1 MDTAYL
7 SALAALTGTAVGG
20 LTSFFSTWLAQ
31 NAQFKAQF
39 KAQLFLHDK
48 GHRQELYRDF
58 VDEASQLYIDAL
70 TNDQPNLSKTITLYA
85 LVSQMRFI
93 SSPKVIEEAEKVVR
107 VILETYPNPTRHLVS
122 CAIWRTIWRTNSRS
136 THCGGFPNP
145 AEKSCKGWQPC
156 DGRSRCSSR
165 EYYRPP
171 RARLR

>member
-31 NAQFKAQF
+31 NAQFKAQ
-39 KAQLFLHDK
+39 LFLHDK
-48 GHRQELYRDF
+48 GRRQELYRDF

-93 SSPKVIEEAEKVVR
+93 SSPKVIEEAEKVAR
-107 VILETYPNPTRHLVS
+107 VILETYPKPNKTFSELRDMAHDMAHEQSLDPLRRFSES
-122 CAIWRTIWRTNSRS
+122 C
-136 THCGGFPNP
+136 
-145 AEKSCKGWQPC
+145 
-156 DGRSRCSSR
+156 R
-165 EYYRPP
+165 EELQRV
-171 RARLR
+171 AAL

>member
-31 NAQFKAQF
+31 NAQFKAQ
-39 KAQLFLHDK
+39 LFLHDK
-48 GHRQELYRDF
+48 GRRQELYRDF

-70 TNDQPNLSKTITLYA
+70 TNDQPNLSKTITIYA

-107 VILETYPNPTRHLVS
+107 VILETYPKPNKTFSELRDMAHDM
-122 CAIWRTIWRTNSRS
+122 AHERS
-136 THCGGFPNP
+136 LDPLRRFS
-145 AEKSCKGWQPC
+145 KSC
-156 DGRSRCSSR
+156 R
-165 EYYRPP
+165 EELQRV
-171 RARLR
+171 AAL

>member
-31 NAQFKAQF
+31 NAQF

-122 CAIWRTIWRTNSRS
+122 CAIWRAIIFSRRTTRS
-136 THCGGFPNP
+136 SITRLPPFAALLGRIRKSAAMGRATVRAPYRAPYRATH
-145 AEKSCKGWQPC
+145 
-156 DGRSRCSSR
+156 
-165 EYYRPP
+165 
-171 RARLR
+171 

>member
-31 NAQFKAQF
+31 NAQFKAQ
-39 KAQLFLHDK
+39 LFLHDK
-48 GHRQELYRDF
+48 GRRQELYRDF

-107 VILETYPNPTRHLVS
+107 VILETYPKPNKTFSELRDMAHDMAHEQSLDPLRRFSES
-122 CAIWRTIWRTNSRS
+122 C
-136 THCGGFPNP
+136 
-145 AEKSCKGWQPC
+145 
-156 DGRSRCSSR
+156 R
-165 EYYRPP
+165 EELQRV
-171 RARLR
+171 AAL